1 MPYSTINKLLE
12 PNIPHLTAAEAH
24 GMAAGLLCIN
34 PNATSAYWL
43 DELQDKEHPA
53 APETT
58 QLLTKLFEET
68 RRLLASDA
76 FEFDLLLPDDDTELS
91 ERLSALKNWCLGF
104 LYGAGCGQANPALS
118 KDAQEILR
126 DITEFTKLDT
136 QAEGE
141 EDEAAFVEIT
151 EYLRSAV
158 MLLRDESGSGRGPA
172 LH

>member
-1 MPYSTINKLLE
+1 MPYSTINKLLK
-12 PNIPHLTAAEAH
+12 PNTPNLTAAEAH
-24 GMAAGLLCIN
+24 GMAAGLLCSN
-34 PNATSAYWL
+34 PKATSAYWL
-43 DELQDKEHPA
+43 DELQDQDHPA
-53 APETT
+53 SAETS
-58 QLLTKLFEET
+58 QLLVRLFEET

-104 LYGAGCGQANPALS
+104 LYGVGCGQANPAFS
-118 KDAQEILR
+118 KDAQEILK

-158 MLLRDESGSGRGPA
+158 MLLRDELDNSRDKT